1 MISNYLCLS
10 VYSLKGSKMIK
21 IVSKLKYYKEFY
33 NSDDL
38 VLVFQMGKVG
48 SSTIIKSLDNVN
60 VNNVQVH
67 SFFADANDNRYKNYK
82 FYKDAVHMNFF
93 QKLRGFFGNK
103 YVARLVRKRF
113 KNKKTKI
120 ISLVRDPVSRDI
132 AHYFQ
137 HIQFSIYEMYRENLE
152 NKIYINSE
160 YFGLDYFIKDYFNK
174 FNHEF
179 SINWFDDEFKKFTEL
194 DIYKYKFDKKK
205 GYQIISAGNI
215 DLLLIKLEKLNEMSD
230 VIANFIGVDKFEII
244 NENISTDKWY
254 NSVYKDFKNAIEFDN
269 DYINK
274 MYDSKLAKHFYSDVE
289 IENFKNKLNII

>member
-1 MISNYLCLS
+1 
-10 VYSLKGSKMIK
+10 MIK
-21 IVSKLKYYKEFY
+21 SLSKFKYYKKFY

-38 VLVFQMGKVG
+38 IFVFQMGKVG
-48 SSTIIKSLDNVN
+48 SSTIIKSLDNIN
-60 VNNVQVH
+60 INNIQVH
-67 SFFADANDNRYKNYK
+67 SFYKEMNDTLYRNYK
-82 FYKDAVHMNFF
+82 FYKDAVHMKFIKRLKGYF
-93 QKLRGFFGNK
+93 STK
-103 YVARLVRKRF
+103 YVASLVRKRF

-137 HIQFSIYEMYRENLE
+137 QIQFPIYEMYRENLE
-152 NKIYINSE
+152 KKIYINSE
-160 YFGLDYFIKDYFNK
+160 YFGLDFFINDYFTK

-194 DIYKYKFDKKK
+194 DIYKYKFDKEK
-205 GYQIISAGNI
+205 GYQIISEGNI

-254 NSVYKDFKNAIEFDN
+254 NSIYKDFKNQIEFDS
-269 DYINK
+269 DYIKK
-274 MYDSKLAKHFYSDVE
+274 MYDSKLAKHFYSEVE